1 MEQLKT
7 KELVGV
13 PSHNLAVNTVA
24 QRQLPL
30 SLSVS
35 RLAAAAPR
43 SSTEA
48 ASALPTFLSSL
59 NSTFLVRGL
68 SLDPSRGSETFCPS
82 R

>member
-1 MEQLKT
+1 MFGAAENQGA
-7 KELVGV
+7 GV

-24 QRQLPL
+24 RRQLPL

-35 RLAAAAPR
+35 RPGAAAPR
-43 SSTEA
+43 GSTEA

-68 SLDPSRGSETFCPS
+68 SLDLSRGSETFCPS
-82 R
+82 H